1 MPLWRNRY
9 LHMDVHCLRSYG
21 NNKPHSSS
29 NRRSHGPFILRRTVP
44 HYGGYLMMGKKQAR
58 IEELERKLQDA
69 LNGLDGWKQSYEIGC
84 DRRGELYLKNI
95 ELSEQIG
102 KLTTELKDEKAKPK
116 NYEAQSEILR
126 AHQLSEYGT
135 TDPNEIRRIQQ
146 ERIADKNPPYE
157 DIIKGL

>member
-1 MPLWRNRY
+1 
-9 LHMDVHCLRSYG
+9 
-21 NNKPHSSS
+21 
-29 NRRSHGPFILRRTVP
+29 
-44 HYGGYLMMGKKQAR
+44 MMGKKQAR

-126 AHQLSEYGT
+126 AQRDTFATKIAELEAQLAKSQLAKSQLAKSQLRDSGT
-135 TDPNEIRRIQQ
+135 TTNHRKEAEGALRNLNRAESSQ
-146 ERIADKNPPYE
+146 
-157 DIIKGL
+157 DIIACALTSIAHSFLSQEGINNDHI

>member
-9 LHMDVHCLRSYG
+9 LHMDVHCLFSYG

-126 AHQLSEYGT
+126 AQRDTFAVKIAELESQLAKAQLR
-135 TDPNEIRRIQQ
+135 DQ
-146 ERIADKNPPYE
+146 
-157 DIIKGL
+157 IKESPKQ